1 MMAFVAFFRLAIFTF
16 LLTTQHKCVV
26 LVIVESALQPG
37 DLEGGHV
44 AEWSSEG
51 PATASLD
58 GGAGDND
65 VEYKLILFGPPP
77 FL

>member
-1 MMAFVAFFRLAIFTF
+1 MSFCQWNFYTCKINIR
-16 LLTTQHKCVV
+16 QHKCVV

-44 AEWSSEG
+44 AEWTSEG
-51 PATASLD
+51 GATASLD
-58 GGAGDND
+58 GGAGDSD

-77 FL
+77 FM